1 MLLASAILGI
11 FSLVLT
17 TEQFHAWGWRVPFLV
32 SFVLIF
38 VGYYIRRKVAEPP
51 VFQELR
57 DNAAQSKTPLRQLFQ
72 DDWKTIIKAALAFAG
87 NNAAGYMVAGGF
99 VLGYVTTT
107 HVVTETHMLIL
118 VAADAALWI
127 VTTLFGG
134 IISDRYWSTSV
145 LPDWLWLPA
154 GLGDPHVFDD
164 RPPQYV
170 AHYLLGARLHDPN
183 WTVLRTAIGNVFRN
197 VPIAHPLS
205 GFSISYAI
213 GAILGGAFAP
223 TIAQYLVGTT
233 GWIGSVGVY
242 LGIMATIS
250 GVAILT
256 IEEPRGTPLSP
267 EQEQSQEKS
276 EPVSTPEAQK
286 AGAL

>member
-1 MLLASAILGI
+1 M
-11 FSLVLT
+11 
-17 TEQFHAWGWRVPFLV
+17 V
-32 SFVLIF
+32 S
-38 VGYYIRRKVAEPP
+38 
-51 VFQELR
+51 
-57 DNAAQSKTPLRQLFQ
+57 
-72 DDWKTIIKAALAFAG
+72 
-87 NNAAGYMVAGGF
+87 GGF
-99 VLGYVTTT
+99 VLGYVTTV
-107 HVVTETHMLIL
+107 HGVTETYMLIL
-118 VAADAALWI
+118 VAAAAALWI
-127 VTTLFGG
+127 VTRWFAG
-134 IISDRYWSTSV
+134 IISDRI
-145 LPDWLWLPA
+145 
-154 GLGDPHVFDD
+154 GR
-164 RPPQYV
+164 RPTCLIGYGFQLVWAVPMFLMIGPRQYV

>member
-1 MLLASAILGI
+1 MERGLNAELTEHLGYEKHATEGRGPGNSGNGSNAKTVSTIGGDVDLAMNASRHPASADFGLMG
-11 FSLVLT
+11 
-17 TEQFHAWGWRVPFLV
+17 
-32 SFVLIF
+32 
-38 VGYYIRRKVAEPP
+38 VA
-51 VFQELR
+51 
-57 DNAAQSKTPLRQLFQ
+57 
-72 DDWKTIIKAALAFAG
+72 
-87 NNAAGYMVAGGF
+87 
-99 VLGYVTTT
+99 
-107 HVVTETHMLIL
+107 
-118 VAADAALWI
+118 
-127 VTTLFGG
+127 TTLIGL
-134 IISDRYWSTSV
+134 
-145 LPDWLWLPA
+145 LPTYATIGVWAPA